1 MMRFL
6 CAIGMSLLCLSG
18 VVHGADKVYEAIEVG
33 TPPVLDGI
41 LDEPVWRHA
50 DTDTLAFRWDGTVS
64 ESPTAEDLSVT
75 FQAVWNDST
84 NRLYVA
90 VRVQDDV
97 IADHFDDPVTSY
109 WAEDGVEVFLDPDR
123 SGGDHQYNYYAFA
136 YHVSLFGDAIDLGT
150 DGNPVNLKD
159 HVRLG
164 LSEDSKTW
172 EIAFVLYEVYSHD
185 GNSENDAVMDIEV
198 GDEIGFSIAYNDN
211 DGTPGDRE
219 AMVGW
224 VPDGGDSWITADRFG
239 TLRFVAARTTEVIR
253 RSWGEVKSN
262 EQ

>member
-6 CAIGMSLLCLSG
+6 CTIGMSLLCLSSVG
-18 VVHGADKVYEAIEVG
+18 YGADRVYEAIAAG
-33 TPPVLDGI
+33 TPLVMDGV
-41 LDEPVWRHA
+41 LDEPIWRHA

-75 FQAVWNDST
+75 FQAIWNDST

-97 IADHFDDPVTSY
+97 IADHMSDPAASY

-123 SGGDHQYNYYAFA
+123 SGGDHQYNYGAFA
-136 YHVSLFGDAIDLGT
+136 YHVSLFGDAIDQST
-150 DGNPVNLKD
+150 DGKAVNLKD
-159 HVRLG
+159 HVQLG
-164 LSEDSKTW
+164 LSEDQKTW
-172 EIAFVLYEVYSHD
+172 EIAFVLYDVYSHD
-185 GNSENDAVMDIEV
+185 GNSENDTVMDIEV

-211 DGTPGDRE
+211 DGALGVRE
-219 AMVGW
+219 SMVGW
-224 VPDGGDSWITADRFG
+224 VPDGGDSWINADRFG
-239 TLRFVAARTTEVIR
+239 TLRFVAAPTTEVNR
-253 RSWGEVKSN
+253 GSWGKVKSN